1 MHACSYQHCGLQK
14 YCPFRLSTGSLT
26 NDRRLNVIKGNSP
39 AIHRVTTDSHNQS
52 NFVGRKI
59 QFTLVTGARYAANV
73 YTGVLALLGSGE
85 TAPGMTKVHRQLL
98 AKHPDGDAINL
109 DTPYGFQ
116 LNVPQMTEKL
126 VDYFNVSLQRA
137 LTPVSFT
144 NFDRSGPIERVLVK
158 QTVRDARYVFAGPG
172 SPSYALAQW
181 RPLELVDDFAGV
193 LETGGTLCFSSAAT
207 LTLGSHTAPIY
218 EIYKVGATPYWLEG
232 LDLLG
237 RLGIRC
243 AVIPHFDNHEGG
255 NYDTRYCYLGEPRLE
270 SLESQLPDD
279 VAVLGIDEHTALLLD
294 LETDEAR
301 VVGRGHAYWR
311 HGDNQLILDHSAPT
325 PLAALRD
332 STPAQKV
339 VHHASL
345 MKDSTNPLELAES
358 ARRGGPE
365 GDAALAA
372 LTRLASA
379 TPECGAPDALIE
391 ALLDCRNTAR
401 AAGDFATADKIRRA
415 LDNAGIALQDSPT
428 GTTWSRDSNA

>member
-1 MHACSYQHCGLQK
+1 
-14 YCPFRLSTGSLT
+14 
-26 NDRRLNVIKGNSP
+26 
-39 AIHRVTTDSHNQS
+39 
-52 NFVGRKI
+52 
-59 QFTLVTGARYAANV
+59 
-73 YTGVLALLGSGE
+73 
-85 TAPGMTKVHRQLL
+85 MTKVHRALL
-98 AKHPDGDAINL
+98 AKHPSGSAINL

-126 VDYFNVSLQRA
+126 VDYFNVSLQRS

-158 QTVRDARYVFAGPG
+158 QAVRDARYVFAGPG
-172 SPSYALAQW
+172 SPSYALEQW
-181 RPLELVDDFAGV
+181 RPLELVDDFASV
-193 LETGGTLCFSSAAT
+193 LDTGGTLCFSSAAT

-218 EIYKVGATPYWLEG
+218 EIYKVGVTPYWLEG

-270 SLESQLPDD
+270 VLESQLPDD
-279 VAVLGIDEHTALLLD
+279 VAILGIDEHTALLLD

-311 HGDNQLILDHSAPT
+311 YRGNLRVLDHSVPT
-325 PLAALRD
+325 PLAALRVVAP
-332 STPAQKV
+332 TPAPIHYPSPQRD
-339 VHHASL
+339 L
-345 MKDSTNPLELAES
+345 TNPIELAES

-372 LTRLASA
+372 LTRLAST
-379 TPECGAPDALIE
+379 TPALTAPDTLVE

-401 AAGDFATADKIRRA
+401 TSGDFLTADKIRRV
-415 LDNAGIALQDSPT
+415 LDGAGIEIRDSPT
-428 GTTWSRDSNA
+428 GTTWSHGSVA

>member
-1 MHACSYQHCGLQK
+1 MH
-14 YCPFRLSTGSLT
+14 
-26 NDRRLNVIKGNSP
+26 
-39 AIHRVTTDSHNQS
+39 
-52 NFVGRKI
+52 
-59 QFTLVTGARYAANV
+59 
-73 YTGVLALLGSGE
+73 TGVVALLGSGE
-85 TAPGMTKVHRQLL
+85 TAPGMTKVHRALL
-98 AKHPDGDAINL
+98 TKHPSGSAINL

-144 NFDRSGPIERVLVK
+144 NFARSGPIERVLVK
-158 QTVRDARYVFAGPG
+158 QAVRDARYVFAGPG
-172 SPSYALAQW
+172 SPSYALEQW
-181 RPLELVDDFAGV
+181 RPLELVDDFASV

-218 EIYKVGATPYWLEG
+218 EIYKVGATPYWLDG

-255 NYDTRYCYLGEPRLE
+255 NYDTRYCYLGEPRLDA
-270 SLESQLPDD
+270 LESQLPDD
-279 VAVLGIDEHTALLLD
+279 VAILGIDEHTALLLD

-311 HGDNQLILDHSAPT
+311 HRGNQLILDHSTPT
-325 PLAALRD
+325 PLSDLRE
-332 STPAQKV
+332 STPAQKGI
-339 VHHASL
+339 HHAPL
-345 MKDSTNPLELAES
+345 LKDATNPLELAES

-372 LTRLASA
+372 LARLASTA
-379 TPECGAPDALIE
+379 PEHTAPDALVE
-391 ALLDCRNTAR
+391 ALLDCRNAAR
-401 AAGDFATADKIRRA
+401 ASGDFATADKIRRA
-415 LDNAGIALQDSPT
+415 LDNAGIALQDGPT
-428 GTTWSRDSNA
+428 GTTWSRGSNE